1 MQLTIGKKLGLGFGF
16 VLLIFAISGLVTITQ
31 IRNIHKNLDEI
42 IQVEEPTSAAAY
54 EMEIN
59 LIGTGFGLLGYL
71 EDRDPKHLERIKGDV
86 DDFRK
91 YQKKYSELAETEK
104 GKELGVELNNE
115 YDKFKIL
122 ADKIIGLEDE
132 QDTKIVTLYKNHEEM
147 DNLLDEKIQISI
159 KPGEPQAYKKMQ
171 AAMEMEINVNG
182 IAKGLGEFLRV
193 NQAKYEQ
200 RVLKDESDFRQF
212 LKVYESLGITPEE
225 KQWALE
231 MRRLFEESVE
241 LSKEIIQL
249 DKEIGTGRD
258 EFIKIRRDMDVLM
271 DDEIQVLTDQDL
283 KTSEEDAKRSI
294 NTANIL
300 VLALLLGGIIIGSI
314 AAIVI
319 TRGITNP
326 LRLVVSRVDEIAG
339 AAGDLTT
346 KVPEASRDEIGDL
359 AKTFNKMLAGLKA
372 IVIRILSTAG
382 SVSAS
387 SQQLSSA
394 AQQSNA
400 SVQQISSTI
409 QQLARGSQTQ
419 AQRVAETANVMEQ
432 LNTSISQSAQSAQQ
446 AASASA
452 QASQSAQKGAETI
465 KETVST
471 MDKIFDSTNNASE
484 VVKKLGERSEQM
496 NRIVE
501 VMTNVADQTNL
512 LALNA
517 SIEAARAGE
526 AGRGFAVVAEEVGK
540 LAENSAKSASEI
552 GELIKETSKDTDEAV
567 KSMENT
573 FSLVSQGKEVVT
585 KTSNAIEEIQ
595 QASENVSSM
604 LQQISAASQQMS
616 SGAKQV
622 VKSVDEVAS
631 ITEEASAST
640 QQAGASSQQM
650 VATMQEMASSA
661 QSLAQM
667 GIELNNVVGEFKTGE
682 EERRAMPEFRAPRS
696 RPALP
701 SVAERLV
708 KARMKMEEIRRPELS
723 GIEEEPGQEEPEKK
737 NKQET

>member
-31 IRNIHKNLDEI
+31 IRNIGKNLDEI

-71 EDRDPKHLERIKGDV
+71 EDRDPKHLERINDDV
-86 DDFRK
+86 DDFEK

-104 GKELGVELNNE
+104 GKELGVELGKE

-122 ADKIIGLEDE
+122 AYKIIGLEDE
-132 QDTKIVTLYKNHEEM
+132 QEKKMVALSNNHAEM
-147 DNLLDEKIQISI
+147 DDLLDEKIQISI
-159 KPGEPQAYKKMQ
+159 KPGESQAYKKMQ

-182 IAKGLGEFLRV
+182 IAKGLGEYLRV
-193 NQAKYEQ
+193 HEAKYEQ

-212 LKVYESLGITPEE
+212 LKVYEGLGITSEE
-225 KQWALE
+225 KQWASE
-231 MRRLFEESVE
+231 MRRFFEDSAK
-241 LSKEIIQL
+241 LSNDIIQL
-249 DKEIGTGRD
+249 NKEIGASRD
-258 EFIKIRRDMDVLM
+258 EFITLRRDMDILM

-283 KTSEEDAKRSI
+283 KASEEDANRSI
-294 NTANIL
+294 NTANTLI
-300 VLALLLGGIIIGSI
+300 LALLLFGIIIGSI
-314 AAIVI
+314 AAITI
-319 TRGITNP
+319 TRGISNP
-326 LRLVVSRVDEIAG
+326 LRIVVSRVDEIAG
-339 AAGDLTT
+339 AAGDLTA
-346 KVPEASRDEIGDL
+346 KVPEASKDEIGDL
-359 AKTFNKMLAGLKA
+359 ARAFNKMLAGLRA
-372 IVIRILSTAG
+372 IVTRILNTAG

-394 AQQSNA
+394 AQQTNA

-419 AQRVAETANVMEQ
+419 AQRVEETSNVMEQ

-452 QASQSAQKGAETI
+452 QASQSAQKGTETV

-484 VVKKLGERSEQM
+484 EVKKLGERSERM
-496 NRIVE
+496 NKIVE
-501 VMTNVADQTNL
+501 VMTNIADQTNL

-552 GELIKETSKDTDEAV
+552 GELIKETSKDTGEAV
-567 KSMENT
+567 KNMEET

-585 KTSNAIEEIQ
+585 NTSKAIEEIQ

-604 LQQISAASQQMS
+604 LQQISATSQQMS

-622 VKSVDEVAS
+622 VKSVEEVAS
-631 ITEEASAST
+631 IAEEASAST

-667 GIELNNVVGEFKTGE
+667 GIELNNVVAEFKTGE
-682 EERRAMPEFRAPRS
+682 EERRARPELRAPRS

-708 KARMKMEEIRRPELS
+708 KARMKMEERGRPELS
-723 GIEEEPGQEEPEKK
+723 ETEEEPGQEEPKK
-737 NKQET
+737 KKKQET

>member
-1 MQLTIGKKLGLGFGF
+1 MQLTIGKKLGFGFGF

-31 IRNIHKNLDEI
+31 IRNIGKNLDEI

-86 DDFRK
+86 DDFGRF
-91 YQKKYSELAETEK
+91 QKQYSALAETEK
-104 GKELGVELNNE
+104 GKELGDKLKNE
-115 YDKFKIL
+115 YDKFKVL
-122 ADKIIGLEDE
+122 AYKIIELEDE
-132 QDTKIVTLYKNHEEM
+132 QDTKLVALFKNHDEM
-147 DNLLDEKIQISI
+147 DDLLDEKIQISI
-159 KPGEPQAYKKMQ
+159 KSGEPRSYIKMQ
-171 AAMEMEINVNG
+171 AALEMEINVDE
-182 IAKGLGEFLRV
+182 IASGLGEYLRV
-193 NQAKYEQ
+193 HEAKYEQ
-200 RVLKDESDFRQF
+200 GVLKDESDFRKF
-212 LKVYESLGITPEE
+212 VDVYEGIGLKPEE

-231 MRRLFEESVE
+231 MRRLFGESVE
-241 LSKEIIQL
+241 LTKEIIQL
-249 DKEIGTGRD
+249 DKEIGAGRD
-258 EFIKIRRDMDVLM
+258 EFIKIRRDMDDLM
-271 DDEIQVLTDQDL
+271 DDEIQVLTNQDL
-283 KTSEEDAKRSI
+283 KTSEEDAKKSI

-300 VLALLLGGIIIGSI
+300 VLALLLFGIIIGSI

-326 LRLVVSRVDEIAG
+326 LRILVSRVNEIAG

-346 KVPEASRDEIGDL
+346 KVPVSSKDEIGDL
-359 AKTFNKMLAGLKA
+359 AKAFNKMLEGLKS
-372 IVIRILSTAG
+372 IVIRILNTAG

-419 AQRVAETANVMEQ
+419 AQRVEETSNVVEQ

-452 QASQSAQKGAETI
+452 QASQSAQKGAETV
-465 KETVST
+465 KKTVST
-471 MDKIFDSTNNASE
+471 MDKIFDSTNKASE
-484 VVKKLGERSEQM
+484 VAKKLDKRSEQM
-496 NRIVE
+496 NKIVE
-501 VMTNVADQTNL
+501 VMTSIADQTNL

-540 LAENSAKSASEI
+540 LAENSARSASEI

-585 KTSNAIEEIQ
+585 NTSNAIEEIQ
-595 QASENVSSM
+595 QASENVSSL

-622 VKSVDEVAS
+622 MKSVDEVAS
-631 ITEEASAST
+631 IAEEASAST

-667 GIELNNVVGEFKTGE
+667 GIELNDVVSEFKTDE
-682 EERRAMPEFRAPRS
+682 AERIERPQLRAPRS

-708 KARMKMEEIRRPELS
+708 KARMKMEERGRPELS
-723 GIEEEPGQEEPEKK
+723 TTEEEPRQEEPKK
-737 NKQET
+737 KKKQET